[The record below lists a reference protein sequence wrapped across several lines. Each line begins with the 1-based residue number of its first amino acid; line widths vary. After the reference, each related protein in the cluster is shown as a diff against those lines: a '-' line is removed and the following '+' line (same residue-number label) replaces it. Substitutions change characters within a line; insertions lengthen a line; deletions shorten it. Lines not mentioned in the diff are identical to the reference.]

1 MKSKLLN
8 KNAYEA
14 VCRNCKHGRL
24 SPEGDA
30 VLCVKKGIV
39 DPDWSCRRYS
49 YDPLK
54 RVPRKMPA
62 VREANPEDFDLN
74 AGVDIPK
81 KIIGI
86 PPESVEE
93 EVTAETVEDVSAE
106 AEKEEILVA
115 EETPEPVAEEDMSEE
130 AAIPEEH
137 PDNGVVLDEG
147 EEDEEIL
154 FDDDD
159 ETLFDDDEDY
169 LDEDD
174 DLGEDFFDDDEDDEY
189 DGEYDDEYD
198 DGESIFDDDD
208 DIIFDNDDDDDMIFD
223 NDDDDGFDEDEELF
237 LDEIFEEEEDDP
249 SKDWSKT
256 SIFDVGDETETK

>member
-14 VCRNCKHGRL
+14 ICRNCRHGRL
-24 SPEGDA
+24 SPEGDT

-39 DPDWSCRRYS
+39 DPDGSCRRYS

-74 AGVDIPK
+74 AGIDIPK
-81 KIIGI
+81 KVIGI
-86 PPESVEE
+86 PLESVEE
-93 EVTAETVEDVSAE
+93 ETVETVETVPAE

-115 EETPEPVAEEDMSEE
+115 EETPEPVAEEDTSEE
-130 AAIPEEH
+130 AVIPEEH
-137 PDNGVVLDEG
+137 PDNRVVLDEG

-159 ETLFDDDEDY
+159 ETLFGDDEDY

-189 DGEYDDEYD
+189 DEYD
-198 DGESIFDDDD
+198 DGESFFDDDD
-208 DIIFDNDDDDDMIFD
+208 DIIFD

-256 SIFDVGDETETK
+256 SIFDVGDETENK

>member
-81 KIIGI
+81 KVIGI

-93 EVTAETVEDVSAE
+93 EVTAETVEDVSPE

-115 EETPEPVAEEDMSEE
+115 EETPEPVAEEDTSEE
-130 AAIPEEH
+130 AVIPEEH
-137 PDNGVVLDEG
+137 PDNRVVLDEG

-154 FDDDD
+154 FDDDE

-189 DGEYDDEYD
+189 DDEYD
-198 DGESIFDDDD
+198 DGESIF
-208 DIIFDNDDDDDMIFD
+208 DDDDDMIFD
-223 NDDDDGFDEDEELF
+223 NDDDDGFDEDEDLF

-256 SIFDVGDETETK
+256 SIFDVGDETENK